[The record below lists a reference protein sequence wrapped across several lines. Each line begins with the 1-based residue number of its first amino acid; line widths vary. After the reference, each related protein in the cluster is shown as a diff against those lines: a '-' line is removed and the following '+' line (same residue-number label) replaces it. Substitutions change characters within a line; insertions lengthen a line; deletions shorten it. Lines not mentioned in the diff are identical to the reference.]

1 MAQVKKE
8 EVRRAIIASAFELF
22 TREGYVGTSLPM
34 IAKGAGIS
42 SPNVYSYFPSKLAI
56 LYAIY
61 DPWIREQFAA
71 IEARLQK
78 LDDATQRLGTLLAFL
93 WRELPALQS
102 GFANNV
108 IQAISTATPK
118 DEYRTDLIAWLEAKI
133 EELVLAALPA
143 QRHHLVTGTDL
154 IHLIVMTMDG
164 YIMYRHTR
172 PLHPCR
178 VDTINAFCA
187 MLTGEGARA
196 TGDKPGSAAGKTPSR
211 KKASA

>member
-8 EVRRAIIASAFELF
+8 EIRRAIINSAFELF
-22 TREGYVGTSLPM
+22 KREGYVGTSLPM

-61 DPWIREQFAA
+61 DPWIRDQFAT
-71 IEARLQK
+71 IEARLAK
-78 LDDATQRLGTLLAFL
+78 IDSPAQRLRVLLVFL
-93 WRELPALQS
+93 WRELPATQQ

-133 EELVLAALPA
+133 EQLVLAAIPA
-143 QRHHLVTGTDL
+143 RKHRLVTGTEL
-154 IHLIVMTMDG
+154 SHMIVMTMDG

-172 PLHPCR
+172 PRDICKME
-178 VDTINAFCA
+178 TIDAFCL
-187 MLTGEGARA
+187 MLAGAV
-196 TGDKPGSAAGKTPSR
+196 KTPVMQAKPER
-211 KKASA
+211 